1 MNMKNKFFPFF
12 IIAIFIFVFIIFYK
26 GLQDTNI
33 YTPAVKNNNEIPAF
47 SAKLFY
53 SNETVNSFEIFEPN
67 KYYLLN
73 IWSSWCVPC
82 RQEHS
87 LLMDL
92 AKDRNINM
100 LGLNYKDTK
109 INAKKFL
116 EEHGNPYEK
125 IIFDNNGV
133 KAIEWGA
140 FGVPES
146 FLIYNNKV
154 LEKYV
159 GPLNQDIVKKI
170 KLLIK

>member
-1 MNMKNKFFPFF
+1 MKNNLFLFF
-12 IIAIFIFVFIIFYK
+12 IITIFIFIFIIFYK

-33 YTPAVKNNNEIPAF
+33 YTPAVKINNEIPSF
-47 SAKLFY
+47 SANLFY
-53 SNETVNSFEIFEPN
+53 SNKTVESFEIFDSK

-73 IWSSWCVPC
+73 IWSSWCIPC
-82 RQEHS
+82 RQEHP
-87 LLMDL
+87 LLMEL
-92 AKDRNINM
+92 TKDKNIKV
-100 LGLNYKDTK
+100 LGLNYKDNK
-109 INAKKFL
+109 INAQKFL
-116 EEHGNPYEK
+116 EKYGNPYEK
-125 IIFDNNGV
+125 IIFDNEGL

-159 GPLNQDIVKKI
+159 GPLNQDLVKKI

>member
-1 MNMKNKFFPFF
+1 MKNKLFPFF
-12 IIAIFIFVFIIFYK
+12 IITIFIFIFIIFYK

-33 YTPAVKNNNEIPAF
+33 YTPAVKNNNEIPSF
-47 SAKLFY
+47 SANLFY
-53 SNETVNSFEIFEPN
+53 SDETVQSLEIFDSN

-82 RQEHS
+82 RQEHP
-87 LLMDL
+87 LLMGL
-92 AKDRNINM
+92 AKDKNIHV

-109 INAKKFL
+109 INAKEFL
-116 EEHGNPYEK
+116 KKLGNPYEK
-125 IIFDNNGV
+125 IIFDNEGV

-159 GPLNQDIVKKI
+159 GPLNQDLVKKI
-170 KLLIK
+170 KLLIR